1 MERRDIS
8 GIDLSADDLSGI
20 DLSGANLRGI
30 DLSNKNLTG
39 ADLTNADLTR
49 AKFNNSNLTNVD
61 LMCSRITGVD
71 FSGAN
76 LTNVDLSNCI
86 WNERDVLTIKPIT
99 TGAYIILS
107 NEDKY
112 LIERC
117 GRPRPLIDEYRLPD
131 NFSIDDAIYKGPCG
145 FFYSMLKP
153 IRTTMPKRNFKCRNF
168 SEKDLTGRNFSNSD
182 LSGADFSYA
191 DLRGANFSGADLTR
205 VKFPG
210 ANLRGAN
217 CSYADLRGAIFD
229 DDEYDKG
236 DLSNVNFF
244 GADLRG
250 TDFSHANLRGAN
262 LFEVDL
268 SYANLSSADL
278 RGAILC
284 NAILYCTIWGSPFI
298 DGVNLSYADIGH
310 VDFSSHN
317 FFGVNLTGADL
328 WVNLTGADF
337 SDVNFKGV
345 DLSNTN
351 FSRTKI
357 RNVSLYGAN
366 LTDTNLSK
374 VYIYRYKDFDKGNRL
389 SYIPESTIIEATT
402 SHTPLEFYEKKQRVI
417 PQGIQGIAYE
427 VHNSYDKFL
436 RVKDK
441 YLSIINQPDSPDYST
456 KDKLFVFIYNIFEP
470 TIRRIFPEDPRKLQ
484 ELDTVFG
491 KLVRGDTTVTPDEL
505 ELIGKSVNFAFSQDD
520 DNFKEQYII
529 TLLDETCRAYVGSGD
544 TTSCVKGIKERFVL
558 AVGNVVEIICKTG
571 CENETYKK
579 LDKLLNSK
587 FDVIQETSEW
597 FRDIPTNDKLQQFM
611 KDTMI
616 KKCITDLIVKSSLS
630 GGFNEE
636 INQKINDY
644 VTNDVGG
651 EIFGDHL
658 ELSGGKKSKKSSKKS
673 SRKKSSKKKSKHYTY
688 KR

>member
-20 DLSGANLRGI
+20 DLSGANLRDI

-39 ADLTNADLTR
+39 ADLTNSDLTR

-76 LTNVDLSNCI
+76 LTNVDLSSCI
-86 WNERDVLTIKPIT
+86 WDERDVLTIAPIT
-99 TGAYIILS
+99 TGAYIVLS
-107 NEDKY
+107 YQDKD
-112 LIERC
+112 LIQRC

-131 NFSIDDAIYKGPCG
+131 NFSINDAIYKGPCG

-153 IRTTMPKRNFKCRNF
+153 IRTTTPKRNYKCRNF
-168 SEKDLTGRNFSNSD
+168 SEKDLTRRDFSNSD
-182 LSGADFSYA
+182 LSGADFSGA
-191 DLRGANFSGADLTR
+191 NLRGANFSGADLTR
-205 VKFPG
+205 VKFSG
-210 ANLRGAN
+210 ADLTGAN
-217 CSYADLRGAIFD
+217 CSYANLRGAIFEE
-229 DDEYDKG
+229 DDEQDTS

-250 TDFSHANLRGAN
+250 TNFSDVILNGAN

-268 SYANLSSADL
+268 SHANLSSADL
-278 RGAILC
+278 NGAILC
-284 NAILYCTIWGSPFI
+284 NANLKYTIWGTPFI
-298 DGVNLSYADIGH
+298 YGVNLSYANIERADLSE
-310 VDFSSHN
+310 VN
-317 FFGVNLTGADL
+317 FKGVNLTGA
-328 WVNLTGADF
+328 NL
-337 SDVNFKGV
+337 SEVNFKGV

-357 RNVSLYGAN
+357 QNVSLYRAN

-374 VYIYRYKDFDKGNRL
+374 VYKYTYKEFDEGNKL
-389 SYIPESTIIEATT
+389 TYIPESTIIEATR
-402 SHTPLEFYEKKQRVI
+402 SHTLLGFVEKTRVI

-456 KDKLFVFIYNIFEP
+456 KDKLFDFIHNNFES
-470 TIRRIFPEDPRKLQ
+470 TIRRIFPEDPIKLQ
-484 ELDTVFG
+484 ELDRVFG
-491 KLVRGDTTVTPDEL
+491 KLVSDDTTLTPDEL

-529 TLLDETCRAYVGSGD
+529 TLLDETCRAYAGSGD

-597 FRDIPTNDKLQQFM
+597 FRDIPTNDKLQQFI

>member
-8 GIDLSADDLSGI
+8 GLDLSADDLSGI

-39 ADLTNADLTR
+39 ADLTNSDLTN

-76 LTNVDLSNCI
+76 LTNVDLSYCI
-86 WNERDVLTIKPIT
+86 WDERDVLTIKPIT
-99 TGAYIILS
+99 RGAYIILS

-131 NFSIDDAIYKGPCG
+131 NFSIKDAINNGPCG
-145 FFYSMLKP
+145 FFYSILEP
-153 IRTTMPKRNFKCRNF
+153 IRRTTPKQDFKGRNF
-168 SEKDLTGRNFSNSD
+168 SERNLTRRDFSNSD
-182 LSGADFSYA
+182 LNGADFSGA
-191 DLRGANFSGADLTR
+191 DLRGSNFSHADLRRANFYGADLSGANFSGADLSGAIFIDDEAYLGDTNLSDANLNHANLS
-205 VKFPG
+205 G
-210 ANLRGAN
+210 ANLT
-217 CSYADLRGAIFD
+217 
-229 DDEYDKG
+229 E
-236 DLSNVNFF
+236 
-244 GADLRG
+244 
-250 TDFSHANLRGAN
+250 ANLSGAN
-262 LFEVDL
+262 LFNAKLYGTDL
-268 SYANLSSADL
+268 TRANLS
-278 RGAILC
+278 GAILC
-284 NAILYCTIWGSPFI
+284 KTTLYNTIFEDNNLTGN
-298 DGVNLSYADIGH
+298 NLSYASIYS
-310 VDFSSHN
+310 VNFSDN
-317 FFGVNLTGADL
+317 DTFIGVNLTGAK
-328 WVNLTGADF
+328 LT
-337 SDVNFKGV
+337 DVTFNEV

-351 FSRTKI
+351 FSRTNI
-357 RNVSLYGAN
+357 QNVSLYHAN

-374 VYIYRYKDFDKGNRL
+374 VYKYTYKEFDKGNRL

-402 SHTPLEFYEKKQRVI
+402 SHTPLEFYEKTRVI

-436 RVKDK
+436 LVKDK

-456 KDKLFVFIYNIFEP
+456 KDKLFVFIYNNFEP

-491 KLVRGDTTVTPDEL
+491 KLVRGDTTVTSDEL
-505 ELIGKSVNFAFSQDD
+505 ELIGKSVNFAFSQDG

-529 TLLDETCRAYVGSGD
+529 TLLDESCRAYVGSGD

-597 FRDIPTNDKLQQFM
+597 FRNIPTNDKLQQFI

-644 VTNDVGG
+644 VTNDVGS

-658 ELSGGKKSKKSSKKS
+658 ELSGGNKSKKSKKSSKK
-673 SRKKSSKKKSKHYTY
+673 KSSKKKTKRYTY
-688 KR
+688 RK

>member
-8 GIDLSADDLSGI
+8 GLDLSADDLSGI
-20 DLSGANLRGI
+20 DLSSANLRDI

-39 ADLTNADLTR
+39 ADLTNSDLTR

-76 LTNVDLSNCI
+76 LTNVDLSHCI
-86 WNERDVLTIKPIT
+86 WDERDVLTIKPIT
-99 TGAYIILS
+99 TGAYIVLS
-107 NEDKY
+107 YQDKD
-112 LIERC
+112 LIQRC

-131 NFSIDDAIYKGPCG
+131 NFSIDGRGNHYYGPCD

-153 IRTTMPKRNFKCRNF
+153 ISTTTPKQNFKCRNF
-168 SEKDLTGRNFSNSD
+168 SRKNLTRRDFSNSD
-182 LSGADFSYA
+182 LAGADFSDA
-191 DLRGANFSGADLTR
+191 DLTGAILSGADLTR
-205 VKFPG
+205 ANLSGADLTRANLSGADLTG
-210 ANLRGAN
+210 ANLSYDEDIDGYAN
-217 CSYADLRGAIFD
+217 
-229 DDEYDKG
+229 
-236 DLSNVNFF
+236 LSNVNLNGANLS
-244 GADLRG
+244 GADLTG
-250 TDFSHANLRGAN
+250 AILSGAN
-262 LFEVDL
+262 LFNANLTRADLSEVDL
-268 SYANLSSADL
+268 T
-278 RGAILC
+278 GAILC
-284 NAILYCTIWGSPFI
+284 KTILVDTIFGDSN
-298 DGVNLSYADIGH
+298 NLTGTNFSYASIFD
-310 VDFSSHN
+310 VNFSHN
-317 FFGVNLTGADL
+317 TFIGVNLTGAKL
-328 WVNLTGADF
+328 SHVT
-337 SDVNFKGV
+337 FKEV
-345 DLSNTN
+345 DLSNAN
-351 FSRTKI
+351 LSRTKMN
-357 RNVSLYGAN
+357 NVSLYRAN

-374 VYIYRYKDFDKGNRL
+374 VYKYIYKEFDKGKSL
-389 SYIPESTIIEATT
+389 SYISESTIIEATR
-402 SHTPLEFYEKKQRVI
+402 SHTPLGFVENTIVI

-456 KDKLFVFIYNIFEP
+456 KDKLFVFIYNNFEP

-505 ELIGKSVNFAFSQDD
+505 ELIGKSVNFTFSQDD

-529 TLLDETCRAYVGSGD
+529 TLLDETCRAYAGSGD

-587 FDVIQETSEW
+587 FDVIQETREW
-597 FRDIPTNDKLQQFM
+597 FRNIPTNDKLQQFI

-658 ELSGGKKSKKSSKKS
+658 ELSGGKKSKKSSKK
-673 SRKKSSKKKSKHYTY
+673 KSSKKKSKRYTY
-688 KR
+688 RK

>member
-8 GIDLSADDLSGI
+8 GLDLSADDLSGI
-20 DLSGANLRGI
+20 DLSSANLRDI

-39 ADLTNADLTR
+39 ADLTNSDLTR

-76 LTNVDLSNCI
+76 LTNVDLSHCI
-86 WNERDVLTIKPIT
+86 WDERDVLTIKPIT
-99 TGAYIILS
+99 TGAYIVLS
-107 NEDKY
+107 YQDKD
-112 LIERC
+112 LIQRC

-131 NFSIDDAIYKGPCG
+131 NFSIDGRGNHYYGPCD

-153 IRTTMPKRNFKCRNF
+153 ISTTTPKQNFKCRNF
-168 SEKDLTGRNFSNSD
+168 SRKNLTRRDFSNSD
-182 LSGADFSYA
+182 LAGADFS
-191 DLRGANFSGADLTR
+191 DADLT
-205 VKFPG
+205 
-210 ANLRGAN
+210 
-217 CSYADLRGAIFD
+217 GAI
-229 DDEYDKG
+229 
-236 DLSNVNFF
+236 LS
-244 GADLRG
+244 
-250 TDFSHANLRGAN
+250 GAN
-262 LFEVDL
+262 LFNANLTRADLSEVDL
-268 SYANLSSADL
+268 T
-278 RGAILC
+278 GAILC
-284 NAILYCTIWGSPFI
+284 KTILVDTIFGDSN
-298 DGVNLSYADIGH
+298 NLTGTNFSYASIFD
-310 VDFSSHN
+310 VNFSHN
-317 FFGVNLTGADL
+317 TFIGVNLTGAKL
-328 WVNLTGADF
+328 SHVT
-337 SDVNFKGV
+337 FKEV
-345 DLSNTN
+345 DLSNAN
-351 FSRTKI
+351 LSRTKMN
-357 RNVSLYGAN
+357 NVSLYRAN

-374 VYIYRYKDFDKGNRL
+374 VYKYIYKEFDKGKSL
-389 SYIPESTIIEATT
+389 SYISESTIIEATR
-402 SHTPLEFYEKKQRVI
+402 SHTPLGFVENTIVI

-456 KDKLFVFIYNIFEP
+456 KDKLFVFIYNNFEP

-505 ELIGKSVNFAFSQDD
+505 ELIGKSVNFTFSQDD

-529 TLLDETCRAYVGSGD
+529 TLLDETCRAYAGSGD

-587 FDVIQETSEW
+587 FDVIQETREW
-597 FRDIPTNDKLQQFM
+597 FRNIPTNDKLQQFI

-658 ELSGGKKSKKSSKKS
+658 ELSGGKKSKKSSKK
-673 SRKKSSKKKSKHYTY
+673 KSSKKKSKRYTY
-688 KR
+688 RK

>member
-8 GIDLSADDLSGI
+8 GLDLSADDLSGN

-39 ADLTNADLTR
+39 VDLTNADLTR
-49 AKFNNSNLTNVD
+49 AKFNNSNLTNVE

-76 LTNVDLSNCI
+76 LTNVDLSHCI
-86 WNERDVLTIKPIT
+86 WDERDVLTIKPIT

-131 NFSIDDAIYKGPCG
+131 NFSINDAINKGPCG
-145 FFYSMLKP
+145 FFYSMLEP
-153 IRTTMPKRNFKCRNF
+153 IHTTTPEQNFKCRNF
-168 SEKDLTGRNFSNSD
+168 SERNLTRHDFSNS
-182 LSGADFSYA
+182 
-191 DLRGANFSGADLTR
+191 
-205 VKFPG
+205 
-210 ANLRGAN
+210 
-217 CSYADLRGAIFD
+217 
-229 DDEYDKG
+229 
-236 DLSNVNFF
+236 
-244 GADLRG
+244 
-250 TDFSHANLRGAN
+250 
-262 LFEVDL
+262 
-268 SYANLSSADL
+268 
-278 RGAILC
+278 
-284 NAILYCTIWGSPFI
+284 
-298 DGVNLSYADIGH
+298 
-310 VDFSSHN
+310 
-317 FFGVNLTGADL
+317 
-328 WVNLTGADF
+328 NLTGADF
-337 SDVNFKGV
+337 SGADLTGANLSHAILRRAYLGGANLTGANLSGTDLTGAIFQGAIFDYDDYDDANLENANLTGANLTAANLEGANLKKANLLSANLSYANLDNAKLSGAILCNANLENTNLRYTDLRAANLSYAYMDNVDCSNDLYQDVFRGFNLTGASLYDVNFNGL

-351 FSRTKI
+351 LSRTKMNI
-357 RNVSLYGAN
+357 VSLYDAN

-374 VYIYRYKDFDKGNRL
+374 VYKYTYKEFDKGNSL
-389 SYIPESTIIEATT
+389 SYISEAAIIEATR
-402 SHTPLEFYEKKQRVI
+402 SHTPLGFVEKTRVI
-417 PQGIQGIAYE
+417 PQGIRGIAYE

-436 RVKDK
+436 RVKYK
-441 YLSIINQPDSPDYST
+441 YLSIIDQPDSPDYST

-491 KLVRGDTTVTPDEL
+491 KLVRRDTTVTSDEL

-529 TLLDETCRAYVGSGD
+529 TLLDESCRAYAGSGD

-571 CENETYKK
+571 CENKTYKK

-587 FDVIQETSEW
+587 FDIIEETSEW
-597 FRDIPTNDKLQQFM
+597 FRTIPTNDKLQQFI

-630 GGFNEE
+630 DGFNKEN
-636 INQKINDY
+636 NQKIQNY
-644 VTNDVGG
+644 VTNDVGS

-658 ELSGGKKSKKSSKKS
+658 ELSGGGKKSKKSSKK
-673 SRKKSSKKKSKHYTY
+673 KSSKKKSKRYTY
-688 KR
+688 KK